1 MSSDMLTLSLL
12 LLMAAAIAVLVVL
25 VIYLVDRFNGLERDT
40 KEVLRNLQN
49 PEQAKAVGPY
59 GGLSGRALWDAL
71 TGAAAVSMDELMLDG
86 VRKRYRLLLGEHIEF
101 IFNEGVGD
109 QPRGFDAVPA
119 NTRMVRTPR
128 SQVESW
134 LPGDAVETIYRC
146 GQGYALGDPAQ
157 LPDLRQRLD
166 QVCARLYEQTGLE
179 VLQPA
184 SAMLMPPREAAST
197 VIAPSAVTGTP
208 PAPEASEGRP

>member
-1 MSSDMLTLSLL
+1 VSTDMLTLSLL
-12 LLMAAAIAVLVVL
+12 LLMAASIAVLVVL

-40 KEVLRNLQN
+40 KEVLRNLQQSQ
-49 PEQAKAVGPY
+49 QAKPVGPY

-71 TGAAAVSMDELMLDG
+71 TGAAAVTIDELTLDG
-86 VRKRYRLLLGEHIEF
+86 IRKRYRLLLGEHIEF
-101 IFNEGVGD
+101 IFREGVSD

-134 LPGDAVETIYRC
+134 LPGEAVEAIYRC

-157 LPDLRQRLD
+157 MPDLRQRLD
-166 QVCARLYEQTGLE
+166 QVCSQLHIQTGLE

-184 SAMLMPPREAAST
+184 SSALMPYRPAESAAAAMPE
-197 VIAPSAVTGTP
+197 VP
-208 PAPEASEGRP
+208 PAPPSTETSGAAP